1 VSYPWPVL
9 GAALEGAAGHEKD
22 TLLPV
27 SAGHLIGAEATDI
40 KKESCDLWRRWPLQ
54 QAPWPWNLIME
65 QSILGRAGNQE
76 DFLGERPEIVSG
88 KTKKKKKLSR
98 LGQGAECS

>member
-1 VSYPWPVL
+1 
-9 GAALEGAAGHEKD
+9 
-22 TLLPV
+22 
-27 SAGHLIGAEATDI
+27 
-40 KKESCDLWRRWPLQ
+40 
-54 QAPWPWNLIME
+54 ME